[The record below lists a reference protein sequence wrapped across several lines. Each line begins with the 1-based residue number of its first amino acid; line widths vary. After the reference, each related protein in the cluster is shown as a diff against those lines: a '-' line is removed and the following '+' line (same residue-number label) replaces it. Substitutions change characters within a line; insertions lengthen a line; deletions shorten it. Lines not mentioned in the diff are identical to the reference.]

1 MRIVTLTLS
10 AAYDVHCSA
19 DKIEAG
25 LENFVTFSER
35 NAGGKGVNISRA
47 LHASSVA
54 STAIVVLGE
63 ENSREFVEGL
73 EKEGL
78 TFEKIL
84 IPGRIRE
91 NITVH
96 TADGKETRIS
106 FGATVVPESLI
117 EEIERITDGILFEGD
132 ILTLTGSIPQGV
144 NIEELKQYVKR
155 QKQKGV
161 KVIVDSR
168 SFTFSDIMAMG
179 PFLIKPNEYEVQE
192 YIGTAIAEESEAR
205 LAAEELRTFGVENV
219 MITLGGRGAAL
230 ASSEGSFYVPAPQI
244 EALSTIGAGDSAI
257 AGFIYALSKGY
268 DTKQSL
274 ELSVAFGTA
283 ACLKSGTTPP
293 EMSDAMDLMGSDIFE

>member
-10 AAYDVHCSA
+10 AAFDVHCSA
-19 DKIEAG
+19 EKIEVG
-25 LENFVTFSER
+25 LENFVTFGEK

-63 ENSREFVEGL
+63 ENSREFIEKLEEEGID
-73 EKEGL
+73 
-78 TFEKIL
+78 FEKIL

-117 EEIERITDGILFEGD
+117 EEIEKITDEILFEGD
-132 ILTLTGSIPQGV
+132 ILTLTGSVPQGV
-144 NIEELKQYVKR
+144 NIEELKRYVKR

-168 SFTFSDIMAMG
+168 SFAFSDIMAMG
-179 PFLIKPNEYEVQE
+179 PFLIKPNEYEIQE

-219 MITLGGRGAAL
+219 MITLGGRGAVL

-293 EMSDAMDLMGSDIFE
+293 EMSDAINLIGSDVF